1 MRAATAWWRLWW
13 VWSIPALLVAA
24 NVIWLV
30 AVRGTLLGRGTA
42 LSRDLARIEDE
53 ITLLQRQR
61 LELGQTAERLE
72 ALQRNLAALRQGE
85 MRTMRERLVPFLEDV
100 LRQAQSAGLQPER
113 IGYNARAEGRSGV
126 VTFRATYALEGSYDD
141 IRRCIS
147 NLENS
152 PQFIIIESL
161 GLRGRDDASS
171 LQVAVQITVGTYFSD
186 YDAEF
191 LQELGLE
198 EAGGGQ

>member
-13 VWSIPALLVAA
+13 VWSIPAVLVTA

-42 LSRDLARIEDE
+42 LSRDLTRIEEE

-61 LELGQTAERLE
+61 QSLSQTAERLE

-100 LRQAQSAGLQPER
+100 MRQAQTAGLQPER

-126 VTFRATYALEGSYDD
+126 VTFRATYALEGSYGE

-152 PQFIIIESL
+152 SQFIIIESL

-171 LQVAVQITVGTYFSD
+171 LQVGVQITVGTYFSD